1 MRMRQFEIRFFDK
14 LEVLVVIRA
23 YTAQDDL
30 ARPKEAERL
39 CRTHTIEF
47 WLDDRRIA
55 RVKKGNAPLVTQ
67 DRQWSDNCSLP
78 SAAES

>member
-1 MRMRQFEIRFFDK
+1 MRQFEIRFLDK
-14 LEVLVVIRA
+14 LEVPVVVRA

-30 ARPKEAERL
+30 AALREAERL
-39 CRTHTIEF
+39 CRTHTIEV

-67 DRQWSDNCSLP
+67 DRQSL
-78 SAAES
+78 